1 MAPHS
6 GGSRSGL
13 LRGVLLVLPL
23 DVQVGGSRRLALLY
37 LSLPYLTSLHLFT
50 TLGTA
55 PLVLPIVLIATEDLF
70 EMVNWRNAFRAW
82 LAFAVS
88 VLLGDINIL
97 FSLAPIVIVYGGV
110 YALVVRR
117 RRWRAV
123 QRALGVSAAIGVTAA
138 APLLLPL
145 HANSKSLTTSPA
157 LEPFLPAPSSGV
169 DVMGFLRTNGLD
181 SLVWPFE
188 GSGLLLYCPAVFVF
202 LGLVGLCVRPT
213 HEDAFR
219 RRIIALVVLAISL
232 FVETLILNNASFLR
246 ALGVA
251 DTGTRGILRVHLNL
265 LPYLLLLIGVLG
277 CVSMIERIG
286 ATQLRPLAIVAG
298 STAAISV
305 GIDVLVLGINP
316 TWYGKPLAVGGA
328 AQVPS
333 PTVFRFPR
341 SWDPVVL
348 LVGFHVVA
356 ALLLLLVCSHP
367 VGVAGIRRQMVSAAS
382 IGVMAVV
389 VTFGTLTA
397 HLEMM
402 SRSSAE
408 WHWVTD
414 SAYRVDAF
422 RQRRTCIEDLAD
434 VNDPGVRVMYT
445 GGQSLSES
453 SGRAW
458 ANLLEVELSQESGQ
472 HTLFSYRELD
482 APVVGVYYGF
492 LGSVQSALLFPPLT
506 DVVAEKVSLLRLLG
520 VRYVVSVDAPMPATA
535 TARRDFALLGTCT
548 TATGPAVINGADVD
562 AAVAAPRSGA
572 GASYVY
578 EVARSPGIFS
588 FTCANEVMSQ
598 AAALSRASTLLD
610 PAWERGV
617 LWTEQPVANAGT
629 MACGAPTSS
638 EVQILSED
646 GSDVNLRVHAD
657 RSMALVAAY
666 AFRDGWSAWL
676 DGREVPM
683 LRAYGG
689 LMTISVPPGSHSVV
703 FSYRSRTLPVGLVI
717 FAVSGSVLL
726 VGTMRSRRRPAV
738 IETD

>member
-1 MAPHS
+1 LA
-6 GGSRSGL
+6 
-13 LRGVLLVLPL
+13 V
-23 DVQVGGSRRLALLY
+23 VGALLY

-97 FSLAPIVIVYGGV
+97 FSLAPIVIVYGSV

-117 RRWRAV
+117 RGRRDI
-123 QRALGVSAAIGVTAA
+123 QRALGVSAAIGLTAA

-145 HANSKSLTTSPA
+145 YANSKSITTSPA
-157 LEPFLPAPSSGV
+157 LEPFLPGPGRGV
-169 DVMGFLRTNGLD
+169 DVMRFLRTNGLD

-202 LGLVGLCVRPT
+202 LGLVGLCVRPAP
-213 HEDAFR
+213 EVAVR

-232 FVETLILNNASFLR
+232 FVETLILNNASFLS

-277 CVSMIERIG
+277 CASLIDRID
-286 ATQLRPLAIVAG
+286 TTHLRPLAIVAG

-305 GIDVLVLGINP
+305 GIDVLVLGIHP
-316 TWYGKPLAVGGA
+316 TWYGKPLAVRGA

-333 PTVFRFPR
+333 PTMLRFPR

-348 LVGFHVVA
+348 LMGFHVVA
-356 ALLLLLVCSHP
+356 ALLLLVVSSRP
-367 VGVAGIRRQMVSAAS
+367 VGIAGTRRQMISAVS

-397 HLEMM
+397 HLEML

-414 SAYRVDAF
+414 STYRVDAS

-434 VNDPGVRVMYT
+434 VNDPGVRVLYT
-445 GGQSLSES
+445 GGQTLSET

-482 APVVGVYYGF
+482 SPIVGVYYGF
-492 LGSVQSALLFPPLT
+492 LGRVQNALLFPPLT
-506 DVVAEKVSLLRLLG
+506 DVVAEKASLLRLLG
-520 VRYVVSVDAPMPATA
+520 VRYVVSADAAMPQHATA
-535 TARRDFALLGTCT
+535 QGDFTFLGTCT
-548 TATGPAVINGADVD
+548 TAPGPGEINGVDVD
-562 AAVAAPRSGA
+562 PAIADPRSGA
-572 GASYVY
+572 GTSYVY

-588 FTCANEVMSQ
+588 LACANEVMSQ
-598 AAALSRASTLLD
+598 AAALSRASTLLE

-617 LWTEQPVANAGT
+617 VWTEQPVADAKA
-629 MACGAPTSS
+629 MACNAPTTS
-638 EVQILSED
+638 EVQVLSED
-646 GSDVNLRVHAD
+646 GSDVNLRVHTD

-666 AFRDGWSAWL
+666 AFRDGWSASL
-676 DGREVPM
+676 DGHEVPV

-689 LMTISVPPGSHSVV
+689 LMAISVPPGSHSIV
-703 FSYRSRTLPVGLVI
+703 FSYSARSLPIGLAIFTLSGVVLFVGM
-717 FAVSGSVLL
+717 
-726 VGTMRSRRRPAV
+726 MRSRRRPAP
-738 IETD
+738 IDPD